1 MARLVLGAAGAVVGG
16 LIGGPGG
23 AQLGFVLGSA
33 VGGLIFPEKGPTIEG
48 PRLSD
53 LTLQTASYGVAVPI
67 AYATVRV
74 TGNVFY
80 APPIREVRTEEE
92 VGGKGGPTQTN
103 VTYAYF
109 GTFAISLCD
118 NEITGIRRIW
128 ADGKRVYDVSETA
141 DEAAQAASSH
151 FGTFMKVYTGTDV
164 QMPDPTM
171 ESDLGAGN
179 VPAYRGTA
187 YVVFTDL
194 PLANYGNRLPQMQ
207 FEVTNGEAG
216 SGDTELLQPLHVK
229 PWTVNAAGLPVAA
242 DGGAMVYRPQ
252 GGGEYTGFAAAKAA
266 LDAFVATAYPEF
278 DSPDHFV
285 AFATDLNSK
294 PSVFEGGAT
303 LTQDVSTVTYYFADR
318 PIDFITNSDVVA
330 DCTYFAIEGADPAL
344 KKIYWNYTPNYVP
357 KGLFQ
362 DGEQPNGWGVSGACV
377 EYPPPFP
384 RIAYGR
390 LFTITVNRTFE
401 CGETCAI
408 GDPRVLG
415 IAQLPDDPDY
425 CLSRDGVISFNAQYA
440 TGSGSFLQLTAP
452 VTSGGMPS
460 AAGLGPVLRTG
471 DPRNTAGFW
480 NAAAAAAGIGGTYP
494 TNYPVSVSMACVG
507 TNASR
512 TMTRGTALL
521 SDVVTDICERAGLVD
536 TQIDVTELVDVVDG
550 YVIARQMAAR
560 GAIEPLQRAYYFDAI
575 ESGGKIKFR
584 KRGRLPMIDID
595 ADDLGASDNEKPT
608 TLVNT
613 TRTQEAE
620 LPARINV
627 AYMAK
632 DADYQTG
639 AQSALRMTCESQQV
653 IGVELPIVLSDQ
665 KAAEI
670 ANVLMYTGWASRS
683 QRTFST
689 TRKYAFYEPT
699 DVVRLPRDGML
710 TPVRLVEKTE
720 AGGRIDWVAE
730 DDGPSVYAPNVTAAP
745 VTGGQLIRFDG
756 PTMVELMDIPMLGDD
771 TNDPGFYA
779 AACGYRPEWRGGQ
792 LFRSGDAGA
801 TWSAMETFN
810 TPATIGYALT
820 ALGEYS
826 GQNTVDE
833 LNEVQV
839 TLYRG
844 ELASVTRDQLLAG
857 ANTALLGDELIQFR
871 TATLVSGQ
879 TYQLTG
885 LLRARRGTEQ
895 HMGTHAINER
905 FVLLSPATT
914 HRIAQLSSQ
923 IGQIATYKAVTL
935 GQPLSSA
942 LTEEFTNTAAGLKP
956 LAPVG
961 LSVVPLGDGTHRA
974 RWIRR
979 TRFAAEWR
987 DGVDAPVGEAV
998 ERYEVEVRSGGDV
1011 LQVLAVAAPSPGELP
1026 SVDLAGLA
1034 AGNTVTV
1041 YQMSE
1046 IVGRGF
1052 PATITL

>member
-1 MARLVLGAAGAVVGG
+1 M
-16 LIGGPGG
+16 
-23 AQLGFVLGSA
+23 
-33 VGGLIFPEKGPTIEG
+33 
-48 PRLSD
+48 
-53 LTLQTASYGVAVPI
+53 
-67 AYATVRV
+67 
-74 TGNVFY
+74 FY

-109 GTFAISLCD
+109 GTFAISLSD
-118 NEITGIRRIW
+118 NEISGVRRIW
-128 ADGKRVYDVSETA
+128 ADGKLVYDVSDTA
-141 DEAAQAASSH
+141 DSAAQAASSL
-151 FGTFMKVYTGTDV
+151 FANYMQVYTGTET

-207 FEVTNGEAG
+207 FEVTNGESSNTGDEALMPQSVGNWSLAG
-216 SGDTELLQPLHVK
+216 VGPVHADGKITTYWVGDVAYSSLSAALLALQAK
-229 PWTVNAAGLPVAA
+229 VAA
-242 DGGAMVYRPQ
+242 EEPQ
-252 GGGEYTGFAAAKAA
+252 YGVPEYFLGWSTGTNP
-266 LDAFVATAYPEF
+266 VP
-278 DSPDHFV
+278 
-285 AFATDLNSK
+285 N
-294 PSVFEGGAT
+294 VFEGGAT
-303 LTQDVSTVTYYFADR
+303 
-318 PIDFITNSDVVA
+318 VA
-330 DCTYFAIEGADPAL
+330 DNPQFVYYHYASATPEVLSNDPTPGDFLYCSVLSDAGATVSDG
-344 KKIYWNYTPNYVP
+344 KVYWFKLYPNE
-357 KGLFQ
+357 LFQ
-362 DGEQPNGWGVSGACV
+362 LRPNEATGNPYPEGFVFSNSCTNYPDAGGYFPVALHTKVHSIKV
-377 EYPPPFP
+377 E
-384 RIAYGR
+384 
-390 LFTITVNRTFE
+390 RTPS
-401 CGETCAI
+401 CSQTCAV
-408 GDPRVLG
+408 GDPRDIG
-415 IAQLPDDPDY
+415 IAQLPDNPSF
-425 CLSRDGVISFNAQYA
+425 CISRDGVISFNARGDVEA
-440 TGSGSFLQLTAP
+440 GSFLQLTDLIYEDGVLLTNA
-452 VTSGGMPS
+452 
-460 AAGLGPVLRTG
+460 LGPVLRST
-471 DPRNTAGFW
+471 DPLNTSGYW
-480 NAAAAAAGIGGTYP
+480 TAAAAAAGVPGTYP
-494 TNYPVSVSMACVG
+494 VDFPIAKSTACVDYLS
-507 TNASR
+507 ADSLA
-512 TMTRGTALL
+512 RGTVYL
-521 SDVVTDICERAGLVD
+521 SDIVKDVCERAGMVAS
-536 TQIDVTELVDVVDG
+536 QFDVSELTDVVDG
-550 YVIARQMAAR
+550 YVVARQMAAR

-584 KRGRLPMIDID
+584 KRGRLPVIDIE

-608 TLVNT
+608 TLVST

-653 IGVELPIVLSDQ
+653 IGVELPLVLSDQ
-665 KAAEI
+665 KAAEV

-745 VTGGQLIRFDG
+745 VAGGQLIRFDG
-756 PTMVELMDIPMLGDD
+756 PTMVELMDIPMLVDD

-779 AACGYRPEWRGGQ
+779 AAGGYRPEWRGGQ
-792 LFRSGDAGA
+792 LFRSADDGA
-801 TWSAMETFN
+801 TWSAVEIFN
-810 TPATIGYALT
+810 TPATIGYALDV
-820 ALGEYS
+820 LGTFA

-833 LNEVQV
+833 LNSVQV

-844 ELASVTRDQLLAG
+844 ELTSVTREQMLAG

-871 TATLVSGQ
+871 TASLVSGL
-879 TYQLTG
+879 TYRLSG

-905 FVLLSPATT
+905 FVLLSPTTT

-923 IGQIATYKAVTL
+923 IGQPAAYKAVTL

-942 LTEEFTNTAAGLKP
+942 MQDDFTNTAAGLKP
-956 LAPVG
+956 LAPLRLAVI
-961 LSVVPLGDGTHRA
+961 PLGDGTHRA
-974 RWIRR
+974 RWERR
-979 TRFAAEWR
+979 TRFSAEWR
-987 DGVDAPVGEAV
+987 DGVDAPLGEAI
-998 ERYEVEVRSGGDV
+998 ERYEVEVRSGEDV
-1011 LQVLAVAAPSPGELP
+1011 LRVLAVAAPSPGEWP

-1052 PATITL
+1052 PATFTV